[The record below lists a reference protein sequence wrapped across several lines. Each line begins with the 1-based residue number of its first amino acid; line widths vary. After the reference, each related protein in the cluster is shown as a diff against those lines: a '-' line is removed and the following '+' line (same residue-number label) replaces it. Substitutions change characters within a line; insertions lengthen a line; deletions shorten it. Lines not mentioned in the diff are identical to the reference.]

1 LFANLQSNNLYFTRL
16 TYKVALVMGEINNIR
31 DSIPKSK
38 LRIYLLFVVPILLVI
53 GMIIYSNYWQSNQ
66 PITEIKI
73 TGNKYLSKTKIQ
85 NKIYQ
90 YVLTN
95 NSNSLNYEF
104 IRNLILQ
111 NPFINKCDF
120 NTNYPNK
127 IIISLDVKNIL
138 AKGKDENG
146 IEYYLTESG
155 EMIKK
160 GDVRVGFNL
169 PTIDFA
175 KIPKNISNDNNQKNN
190 NYIELA
196 KFLKKYYLLEKL
208 EVKAKHIWWDK
219 EGVCFTILD
228 NIVVRVG
235 NLTSIEEK
243 FLKFEIFFNTI
254 LKELEIKPNFID
266 LRWSNQVVTN

>member
-1 LFANLQSNNLYFTRL
+1 
-16 TYKVALVMGEINNIR
+16 MGEINNIR

-208 EVKAKHIWWDK
+208 EVKARHIWWDK

-254 LKELEIKPNFID
+254 LKELEIKPSFID